1 MERGQKREKKNDTT
15 EKSKKKRGTKKKKEQ
30 RNRREEWIM
39 GVYIRAFGLLG
50 LRCLQSLA
58 GVDEG
63 VDEEQQVEARGAH
76 RW

>member
-1 MERGQKREKKNDTT
+1 
-15 EKSKKKRGTKKKKEQ
+15 
-30 RNRREEWIM
+30 M